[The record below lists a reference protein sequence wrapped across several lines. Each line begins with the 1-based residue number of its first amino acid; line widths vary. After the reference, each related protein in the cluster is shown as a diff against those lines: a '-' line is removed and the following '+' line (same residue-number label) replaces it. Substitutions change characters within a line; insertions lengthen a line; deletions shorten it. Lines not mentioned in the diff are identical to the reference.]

1 VENGRL
7 EAHIHDMASPEVDG
21 PITLLV
27 LVGTAAFMAAVVLGY
42 FVHYG
47 LGFSRQ
53 EIRVVAL
60 AVGAIIGLIVATEYF
75 GKMIRK
81 HK

>member
-7 EAHIHDMASPEVDG
+7 EAHVHNMASPEVDG
-21 PITLLV
+21 PITFLV
-27 LVGTAAFMAAVVLGY
+27 LAVTAAFMAAVVLGY

-53 EIRVVAL
+53 EIRDLAL
-60 AVGAIIGLIVATEYF
+60 AVGAIIGLILAIEYF
-75 GKMIRK
+75 GKMLRK
-81 HK
+81 PK